1 MRIRT
6 PIAPVIAGLI
16 TTSFLAGCATAPP
29 RAERYIA
36 PPVGS
41 SWMIQTTSSGSF
53 GSADK
58 AVIAVS
64 VRDTMVDGKRYH
76 RFDSCGGATLQD
88 DNAGVFLVLGAGG
101 REMMRYEPAL
111 GGSFP
116 LELGKSWTQDLVLTV
131 GGTTKTPMKAQWK
144 VEAYED
150 VTVPAGTFKAWRVVF
165 TDNFG
170 FRQTTWSM
178 PDTVGVYAKR
188 ISERPATHPQGG
200 AGKQVSELVMLPA
213 IR

>member
-6 PIAPVIAGLI
+6 PMVSLIAGLV
-16 TTSFLAGCATAPP
+16 TTSFLAGCTTAPP
-29 RAERYIA
+29 RAERYVA

-41 SWMIQTTSSGSF
+41 SWMIQTTNTGSF
-53 GSADK
+53 GSAIK

-64 VRDTMVDGKRYH
+64 VRDDVVDGKRYH

-88 DNAGVFLVLGAGG
+88 DNAGVFQLLGAGG
-101 REMMRYEPAL
+101 REMMRYEPPL

-116 LELGKSWTQDLVLTV
+116 LELGKTWTQDLVLTV
-131 GGTTKTPMKAQWK
+131 GGTTKVPMKVQWK

-200 AGKQVSELVMLPA
+200 AGTQVTELVMLPA